1 MRISQVEILA
11 YAKKKGPETKIME
24 IYYFFIIT
32 LRIYYCRFMLPRAV
46 LTQCEII
53 LCTCRSS
60 GWQRCKISLEILV
73 QNLEPEAQKCVETP
87 GGDTGDG
94 RQSQISLSARCC
106 PHMACPHPR
115 HGMHEEPL
123 QYLIF
128 CFLFM
133 NPLGKVLRF

>member
-1 MRISQVEILA
+1 MP
-11 YAKKKGPETKIME
+11 KKKKSPETKIME

-32 LRIYYCRFMLPRAV
+32 LHIYYCRFMLPRAV

-87 GGDTGDG
+87 GHDGGMEGRARSHCQPAAVPTRPVPILTTGCT
-94 RQSQISLSARCC
+94 RSLFNTLCSASCS
-106 PHMACPHPR
+106 
-115 HGMHEEPL
+115 
-123 QYLIF
+123 
-128 CFLFM
+128 
-133 NPLGKVLRF
+133 